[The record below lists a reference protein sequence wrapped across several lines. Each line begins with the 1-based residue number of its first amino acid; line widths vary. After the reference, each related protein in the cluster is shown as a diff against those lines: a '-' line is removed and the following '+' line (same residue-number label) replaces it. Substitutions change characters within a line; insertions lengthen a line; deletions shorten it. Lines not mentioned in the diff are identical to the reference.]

1 MGKFKPNAMKPI
13 TNNTPKNIGAGLLND
28 TSKDLKAP
36 EYIEDEY
43 IKLTDI
49 QPTKLVDYSKKEE
62 EMLDLMASIYNLG
75 LQQNPVVIR
84 TPDGEKPYRL
94 TTGNRRFEA
103 IKRLHERGDWGDTV
117 KCTIIDLNK
126 INLPLTEKLKEK
138 YAIMETNSK
147 VRHYT
152 DYDKL
157 MEVREYDE
165 FYTELRKQG
174 YEFVEEADGKRLQL
188 KGVKNRQL
196 IAEKLQM
203 SPAQVGK
210 FSKVSSKAAPETIEA
225 LKQEVVNINVATEVV
240 DLSPEDQKE
249 IVQEVVEANT
259 NSQIEETLTTE
270 KVVEFKEK
278 KAKEVGALISISHE
292 QLLKD
297 VKELEKLLPVGNLE
311 ITEKVWNDY
320 NKSIQKLKN
329 IINKM
334 S

>member
-28 TSKDLKAP
+28 TSKELKAP

-43 IKLTDI
+43 IKLSDI
-49 QPTKLVDYSKKEE
+49 QPTKLVDYSKKED

-94 TTGNRRFEA
+94 TTGNRRLEA
-103 IKRLHERGDWGDTV
+103 IKRLHQRGDWGENV
-117 KCTIIDLNK
+117 KCSIISLDK
-126 INLPLTEKLKEK
+126 INLPISDELKEK
-138 YAIMETNSK
+138 YAIMETNSR
-147 VRHYT
+147 VRRYT

-165 FYTELRKQG
+165 FYSELRKQG

-188 KGVKNRQL
+188 KGVKNRQI

-240 DLSPEDQKE
+240 DLPPEDQKQ
-249 IVQEVVEANT
+249 IVQEVVEANA
-259 NSQIEETLTTE
+259 NSKTTLTTE
-270 KVVEFKEK
+270 KVTEFKEK
-278 KAKEVGALISISHE
+278 KAKEVGALISVSHDH
-292 QLLKD
+292 LIKD
-297 VKELEKLLPVGNLE
+297 IKELEKLLPEGNTE
-311 ITEKVWNDY
+311 ITEKVWGDY
-320 NKSIQKLKN
+320 NKSIEKLKN

>member
-13 TNNTPKNIGAGLLND
+13 TNNSHKNIGTGLLND
-28 TSKDLKAP
+28 TSKEMRSP
-36 EYIEDEY
+36 EYVEDEY

-49 QPTKLVDYSKKEE
+49 QPTKLVDYSKNEE
-62 EMLDLMASIYNLG
+62 EMLDLMASIFNLG

-84 TPDGEKPYRL
+84 TPDEEKPFRL

-103 IKRLHERGDWGDTV
+103 INRLHARGEWGDTV
-117 KCTIIDLNK
+117 KCSIIDLNK
-126 INLPLTEKLKEK
+126 INLPISDELKEK
-138 YAIMETNSK
+138 YAIMETNSR
-147 VRHYT
+147 VRRYT

-165 FYTELRKQG
+165 FYTTLRKQG

-210 FSKVSSKAAPETIEA
+210 FSKVSSKATPETIEA

-240 DLSPEDQKE
+240 DLPPEYQKE

-259 NSQIEETLTTE
+259 NNQIEETLTTE

-278 KAKEVGALISISHE
+278 KAKEVGALISISHD
-292 QLLKD
+292 QFVKD
-297 VKELEKLLPVGNLE
+297 IKELEKLLPVGNSE
-311 ITEKVWNDY
+311 ITEKVWGDY

-329 IINKM
+329 IFNKM